1 MRSDDLDLRELLD
14 FQPRGGVIRLMGQRA
29 VLFDTVALGLLRKE
43 LVDTVGLFAARGI
56 LTRFGFAH
64 GWRTGEALK
73 REHPDLWAEGK
84 AGPHLPPLWG
94 QFILGKNVRTDG
106 LGEAPLVETTWHHSY
121 EAEQHLLM
129 VGRADDAVCWTT
141 CGFASGYVSYK
152 EGREVYFV
160 EDRCAGKGD
169 PGCHVTARFRERW
182 GEDDLERIL
191 PYYRAESIDLAL
203 QEVTAKLKRAE
214 RKLKARRD
222 ELGMLGRDDVVDASG
237 TVTRSEPMRRLLE
250 RARVVAKTDSSVVV
264 SGESGVGKER
274 VARLLHG
281 DSARSAKPFVAVNCG
296 AIPDSLL
303 ERELFGHAKGAYTGA
318 DAEGIGLFEAAN
330 GGTLFLD
337 EIGEVPPPMQVKL
350 LRTLQEREIRRVGE
364 TRTRPVDV
372 RIVAATNRDL
382 AAEVA
387 AGRFRR
393 DLFYR
398 LRVIE
403 LRIPP
408 LRERTEDVLP
418 LARFFLAGLA
428 RSMKRPVTGI
438 SAQAAELLK
447 RHPWPG
453 NVRELQNAIEYAV
466 ALCGGAQVRPEDLP
480 EELRQAAPPASA
492 RGVRPLDAVER
503 EAILGAM
510 RATKGNKAECAEAL
524 GIGLATLYRKL
535 KVYGEA

>member
-1 MRSDDLDLRELLD
+1 MRADDLDLRELLD
-14 FQPRGGVIRLMGQRA
+14 FQPRGGVIRLMGERA
-29 VLFDTVALGLLRKE
+29 ILFDAVALGLLRKE
-43 LVDTVGLFAARGI
+43 LIDTVGLFAARGI

-64 GWRTGEALK
+64 GWRTGEALR
-73 REHPDLWAEGK
+73 REHPDLWAEGI

-94 QFILGKNVRTDG
+94 QFVLGKNVRTDG
-106 LGEAPLVETTWHHSY
+106 LGEAPLVSTSWHHSY

-129 VGRADDAVCWTT
+129 FGRADDAVCWTT
-141 CGFASGYVSYK
+141 TGFASGYVSFK

-169 PGCHVTARFRERW
+169 AGCHVHARFKE
-182 GEDDLERIL
+182 GFSEDELERIL

-203 QEVTAKLKRAE
+203 QEVTAKLKRTE
-214 RKLKARRD
+214 RRLRARRE
-222 ELGMLGRDDVVDASG
+222 ELGMLGREDVDPAG
-237 TVTRSEPMRRLLE
+237 TVTRSEPMRRMLE

-281 DSARSAKPFVAVNCG
+281 DSPRAAKPFVAVNCG

-337 EIGEVPPPMQVKL
+337 EIGEVPPQMQVKL
-350 LRTLQEREIRRVGE
+350 LRALQEKEIRRVGE

-408 LRERTEDVLP
+408 LRERPEDVLP
-418 LARFFLAGLA
+418 LARFFLASLA
-428 RSMKRPVTGI
+428 RSMRRPVTGI

-447 RHPWPG
+447 RHAWPG

-466 ALCGGAQVRPEDLP
+466 ALCGGAQVKPEDLP
-480 EELRQAAPPASA
+480 EELRHAAPVAQV
-492 RGVRPLDAVER
+492 RGGVRPLEQVER

-510 RATKGNKAECAEAL
+510 RATKGNKHEAAEAL

-535 KVYGEA
+535 KAYGEA